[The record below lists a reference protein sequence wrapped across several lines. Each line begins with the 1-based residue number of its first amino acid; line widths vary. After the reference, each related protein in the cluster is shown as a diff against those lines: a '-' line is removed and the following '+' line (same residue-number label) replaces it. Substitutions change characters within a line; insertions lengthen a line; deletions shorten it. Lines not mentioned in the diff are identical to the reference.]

1 MIIKH
6 SYFEKSTLIT
16 EKKFFLFYGPNFGKI
31 ESCVEAL
38 KKKLISLN
46 ESLKFLSFFQDDF
59 LNHSFTEIV
68 NQNTQED
75 IFGNKKGLIFSLNDL
90 KISSEILKVLSSQ
103 NLNIQN
109 IILKTGSI
117 QKGLK
122 IRSFFEDSSDCIIVP
137 CYEESLAEKKDIII
151 RLFNDENIKI
161 EPEDTNLLSSLLSNE
176 RLSLTNE
183 LNKLILHIKATKKN
197 IVDAL
202 SILISNNS
210 LDLNNLVYLLA
221 SRKKK
226 AFWNEFLKVQ
236 QTFSDEIKF
245 ISIFSKHLERILF
258 VKNKITLGS
267 TPTYAM
273 KALKPPIF
281 FKQEEAFLSQ
291 LDLWNSKNLTKT
303 MKQLHF
309 CQMSILKNE
318 KSSKS
323 SLLSLITKILD

>member
-1 MIIKH
+1 MILKH
-6 SYFEKSTLIT
+6 SYFEKSSVIT

-31 ESCVEAL
+31 ESCVQVL
-38 KKKLISLN
+38 KKRLTSLDS
-46 ESLKFLSFFQDDF
+46 SLKFLSFFQDDF
-59 LNHSFTEIV
+59 SSHSFTEIV

-75 IFGNKKGLIFSLNDL
+75 IFGNKTGLIFSLNDL
-90 KISSEILKVLSSQ
+90 KISSEIIKVIDSQ

-109 IILKTGSI
+109 IILKTGPV

-122 IRSFFEDSSDCIIVP
+122 IRNFFEDSPDCVIVP
-137 CYEESLAEKKDIII
+137 CYEESLAEKKSIIMEF
-151 RLFNDENIKI
+151 FNNENIKI
-161 EPEDTNLLSSLLSNE
+161 DPEHTDILSSLLSNE
-176 RLSLTNE
+176 RLSLKNE
-183 LNKLILHIKATKKN
+183 LNKVILFIKTTKKN

-202 SILISNNS
+202 SILIDNNS
-210 LDLNNLVYLLA
+210 HDLNNLVYLLA

-226 AFWNEFLKVQ
+226 IFWNKFLKVQ

-245 ISIFSKHLERILF
+245 IGIFSKHLEKILF
-258 VKNKITLGS
+258 VKNKILLGS
-267 TPTYAM
+267 TPTFAM

-281 FKQEEAFLSQ
+281 FKQEKTFLSQ
-291 LDLWNSKNLTKT
+291 LDLWEYKELTKII
-303 MKQLHF
+303 KQLHF